1 MVQKGWGKATIFIIS
16 LQIHGIKKKITCYF
30 RSGNNLRKA
39 QVIALPLTGKET
51 KGQEVSYQNS
61 QSK

>member
-1 MVQKGWGKATIFIIS
+1 M
-16 LQIHGIKKKITCYF
+16 CYF

>member
-1 MVQKGWGKATIFIIS
+1 MVQKGWGKATTLS
-16 LQIHGIKKKITCYF
+16 DHKYLGYKKKIVCNF
-30 RSGNNLRKA
+30 RSGNNLRKSEKS
-39 QVIALPLTGKET
+39 LPLTNKET